1 MATWLDI
8 VGKPSDLA
16 DSDHRCA
23 AVFLV
28 KKEDATVQDPPTP
41 AEQLPPQSKMSAA
54 KDILA
59 AAASRVSSWVQ
70 RKARP
75 VQQQEM
81 HVVESQTAEQISRV
95 DTKRVPRSQ
104 RLAKQAEELGGAGMM
119 FLPALHPMRCS
130 IS

>member
-54 KDILA
+54 KDVSFANGEGVAQDKAEAVRLYRLA
-59 AAASRVSSWVQ
+59 AAQGHV
-70 RKARP
+70 KA
-75 VQQQEM
+75 
-81 HVVESQTAEQISRV
+81 AAAL
-95 DTKRVPRSQ
+95 KR
-104 RLAKQAEELGGAGMM
+104 LGV
-119 FLPALHPMRCS
+119 
-130 IS
+130 